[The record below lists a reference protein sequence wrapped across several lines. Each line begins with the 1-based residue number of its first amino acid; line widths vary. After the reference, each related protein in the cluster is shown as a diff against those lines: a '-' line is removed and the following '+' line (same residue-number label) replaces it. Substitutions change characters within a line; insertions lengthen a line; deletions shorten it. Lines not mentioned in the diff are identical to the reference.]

1 MGIDKTFTFV
11 KNNDMI
17 KLFETTAPKS
27 YGDIPEV
34 SLWFYKY
41 APTDAKEAKEAPE
54 KARQAAVLIR
64 FIYSEIDG
72 VNLPRLSK
80 EAFKTPSE
88 QNKRYLSFIISTYK
102 KMSAKA
108 RKEYV
113 SLAAP
118 LLWQS

>member
-1 MGIDKTFTFV
+1 
-11 KNNDMI
+11 MI

-27 YGDIPEV
+27 YGNIPEV

-54 KARQAAVLIR
+54 KARQAAILAR
-64 FIYSEIDG
+64 FIYEDIDG
-72 VNLPRLSK
+72 VSLPKFGK
-80 EAFKTPSE
+80 EAFKTPAE
-88 QNKRYLSFIISTYK
+88 QNKRYLSFIVSTYK